1 MKIAVSSTGKDL
13 NSAVDPRFGRARF
26 FIVIDTET
34 GAFSAH
40 DNTQSMN
47 ALQGAGIQSAKNV
60 ADLGVQTVVSGNMGP
75 KAFSTL
81 HAAGIDI
88 FTGASGT
95 VQDALD
101 AFNDGTLHK
110 SGSANVE
117 GHWM

>member
-1 MKIAVSSTGKDL
+1 MQV
-13 NSAVDPRFGRARF
+13 
-26 FIVIDTET
+26 VI
-34 GAFSAH
+34 
-40 DNTQSMN
+40 
-47 ALQGAGIQSAKNV
+47 
-60 ADLGVQTVVSGNMGP
+60 SGNMGP

-101 AFNDGTLHK
+101 AFKDGSLQK
-110 SGSANVE
+110 SEKANVE

>member
-1 MKIAVSSTGKDL
+1 MKIAISSTGKDL
-13 NSAVDPRFGRARF
+13 SSVVDPRFGRARF

-34 GAFSAH
+34 GAFSIH
-40 DNTQSMN
+40 DNTQNLN

-60 ADLGVQTVVSGNMGP
+60 ADLGVKAVVSGNMGP

-81 HAAGIDI
+81 LAAGIDI

-95 VQDALD
+95 VQDTLD
-101 AFNDGTLHK
+101 AFNNGTLHK
-110 SGSANVE
+110 SASANVE

>member
-1 MKIAVSSTGKDL
+1 MKIAISSTGKDL
-13 NSAVDPRFGRARF
+13 NSTVDPRFGRARF
-26 FIVIDTET
+26 YIVINTET
-34 GAFSAH
+34 DAFSAH
-40 DNTQSMN
+40 DNTQNLN
-47 ALQGAGIQSAKNV
+47 ALQGAGIQSAKNIS
-60 ADLGVQTVVSGNMGP
+60 DLGVQAVISGNMGP

-101 AFNDGTLHK
+101 AFKDGSLHK
-110 SGSANVE
+110 SEKANVE

>member
-60 ADLGVQTVVSGNMGP
+60 ADLGVKAVVSGNMGP
-75 KAFSTL
+75 NAFSTL
-81 HAAGIDI
+81 LAAGIDM

-101 AFNDGTLHK
+101 AFKAGTLLK
-110 SGSANVE
+110 SEKANVE
-117 GHWM
+117 GRWM